1 MGKSDFRSET
11 RNRFSLVRLLF
22 LVYIR
27 PDLIGTFF
35 LNTMINFNGSIASN
49 EANLLTNN
57 RGFLYGDA
65 VFETIKIVKSKILF
79 LEDHYF
85 RLMSSM
91 RIVRM
96 EIPMNFTMEY
106 LEEQILNLVKA
117 KSLENSARARIT
129 VFRNDG
135 GYYLP
140 QNNSISY
147 LITAEAIEN
156 APYSIIQKEYVV
168 DLYTDFYVTKQLLS
182 SIKTTNKILNITASI
197 YARENDL
204 DNCLLL
210 NDSKN
215 VIEALQGNI
224 FMLKG
229 NTLVTPPVSEGCLN
243 GVMRK
248 QILSLAK
255 TVDKLEVVEEV
266 ISPFDLQKADELFVT
281 NVIKGI
287 QPITKYRKKM
297 YSTDFSKLLV
307 QKLNDT
313 INWI

>member
-1 MGKSDFRSET
+1 
-11 RNRFSLVRLLF
+11 
-22 LVYIR
+22 
-27 PDLIGTFF
+27 
-35 LNTMINFNGSIASN
+35 MINFNGAITSSDT
-49 EANLLTNN
+49 NLLIDN

-65 VFETIKIVKSKILF
+65 VFETVKVLNSKILF

-106 LEEQILNLVKA
+106 LEEQILTLAKA
-117 KSLENSARARIT
+117 NKLQNSARARIT
-129 VFRNDG
+129 VYRTDG

-140 QNNSISY
+140 QSNTVSFLIATESLGNSV
-147 LITAEAIEN
+147 
-156 APYSIIQKEYVV
+156 YSIVHKEYVV
-168 DLYTDFYVTKQLLS
+168 DLYTDFYVAKQLLS
-182 SIKTTNKILNITASI
+182 SIKTTNKLLNITASI
-197 YARENDL
+197 YASENGL

-215 VIEALQGNI
+215 VIEAMQGNL

-229 NTLVTPPVSEGCLN
+229 NRLITPPVSEGCLN

-255 TVDKLEVVEEV
+255 TIENLEVVEEA
-266 ISPFDLQKADELFVT
+266 ISPFDLQKADELFIT

-287 QPITKYRKKM
+287 QPITKYRKKE
-297 YSTDFSKLLV
+297 YTTDFSQLLLI
-307 QKLNDT
+307 KLNDA
-313 INWI
+313 IA